1 MNTTVLTRSGNRT
14 PTKPPT
20 GKPPTKRRP
29 RTRRRLMVFL
39 CLVTALFISAIVRV
53 GLLQTVQSTSLA
65 NYGESQRLRQ
75 ISLPAARGVVF
86 DRNGVELAVSVPS
99 YSVWVDPRLMG
110 EDKNATLSAL
120 ISTLNLD
127 TKTIEGL
134 VDKLNS
140 TSEFA
145 WVQRQLD
152 APTADAVK
160 ALGLKGVYIQNEPHR
175 YLPAD
180 KMARSILGSTD
191 LDGGGTSGVE
201 LMFND
206 TLTGTP
212 GYIKRELDR
221 DGRSIPTGLREEV
234 PAIPG
239 QDLVLTIDQRLQYQ
253 TEQLLIGT
261 VTETKAKG
269 GMVIVLDTKTGD
281 LLAVANVVRNPKDL
295 TSVVVSSAN
304 SAFVETYEPGSVAK
318 IIAASGAL
326 QEGTI
331 DMTTKWHIP
340 SQYKVWDAV
349 IKDDDSEPRP
359 ADLSIGDIIAQS
371 SNIGTVKLAQSI
383 GAEKLDGYFRS
394 FGFGSQSGVNFPG
407 ETPGLLPTWKKW
419 SGTQRATVAY
429 GQGIGVTAVQ
439 LAAAMNTI
447 ANGGTYVAPR
457 LVHSFI
463 DRVGTERLADPSP
476 THEAISA
483 ATAAEMTTALRKVV
497 CTGTAK
503 DTAKITGYQVAGK
516 TGTAYKAQNVKGE
529 ADGYK
534 DATGAYRYYAS
545 FAGFVPAEAPRVT
558 VLVSIDEPALEVRFG
573 RLAAAPLFT
582 QVAEEALRSMKVP
595 PSGSNGC

>member
-14 PTKPPT
+14 PPKAPTK
-20 GKPPTKRRP
+20 PTKRRP

-39 CLVTALFISAIVRV
+39 GVVTALFISAIVRV
-53 GLLQTVQSTSLA
+53 ALLQTVQSSSLA
-65 NYGESQRLRQ
+65 TYGEAQRLRQ

-99 YSVWVDPRLMG
+99 YSVWVDPRLMD
-110 EDKNATLSAL
+110 DKNAALSAL
-120 ISTLNLD
+120 VATLNLD
-127 TKTIEGL
+127 ATTVENL

-140 TSEFA
+140 KSEFA
-145 WVQRQLD
+145 WVQRQID

-160 ALGLKGVYIQNEPHR
+160 ALELKGVYIQNEPHR

-180 KMARSILGSTD
+180 KMARSIIGSTN
-191 LDGGGTSGVE
+191 LDGVGTGGVE

-212 GYIKRELDR
+212 GYIRRELDR

-253 TEQLLIGT
+253 TEQLLINT
-261 VTETKAKG
+261 VTETKAKA
-269 GMVIVLDTKTGD
+269 GMVIALDTKTGD
-281 LLAVANVVRNPKDL
+281 LLAVANVIRNPKDP
-295 TSVVVSSAN
+295 TSVVVSSTN

-326 QEGTI
+326 EEGTT
-331 DMTTKWHIP
+331 DVDKKWHIP
-340 SQYKVWDAV
+340 DQFKVYDAV
-349 IKDDDSEPRP
+349 IKDDDGARP
-359 ADLSIGDIIAQS
+359 ASLTVGEIIAQS

-383 GAEKLDGYFRS
+383 GAEKLDGYFRT

-407 ETPGLLPTWKKW
+407 ETPGLLPSWKKW

-447 ANGGTYVAPR
+447 ANGGVYVAPR
-457 LVHSFI
+457 LVHSVI
-463 DRVGTERLADPSP
+463 DRDGTEKAAEPSA
-476 THEAISA
+476 THQAIRPEV
-483 ATAAEMTTALRKVV
+483 AAEMTTALRKVV
-497 CTGTAK
+497 CTGTAR

-534 DATGAYRYYAS
+534 DALGQRHYYAS
-545 FAGFVPAEAPRVT
+545 FAGFVPADAPRIT
-558 VLVSIDEPALEVRFG
+558 VLVSIDEPADEVRYG

>member
-1 MNTTVLTRSGNRT
+1 MNTTVLDRSGNRT
-14 PTKPPT
+14 PPKPPNT
-20 GKPPTKRRP
+20 PPKRRP

-110 EDKNATLSAL
+110 DDKNATLSAL

-127 TKTIEGL
+127 NATIESL

-140 TSEFA
+140 KSEFA
-145 WVQRQLD
+145 WVQRQID

-180 KMARSILGSTD
+180 KTARSILGSTN
-191 LDGGGTSGVE
+191 LDGVGTGGVE
-201 LMFND
+201 LMYND

-221 DGRSIPTGLREEV
+221 DGRSIPSGLREEV

-239 QDLVLTIDQRLQYQ
+239 QDLVLTLDQRLQYQ
-253 TEQLLIGT
+253 SEQLLIDT
-261 VTETKAKG
+261 VTETKAKA
-269 GMVIVLDTKTGD
+269 GMVVVLDTKTGD
-281 LLAVANVVRNPKDL
+281 LLAVANVVRNPKDP

-326 QEGTI
+326 EEGTT
-331 DMTTKWHIP
+331 DMDKKWHIP
-340 SQYKVWDAV
+340 DQIKVYDAI
-349 IKDDDSEPRP
+349 IKDDDGARP
-359 ADLSIGDIIAQS
+359 ASLTVGEIIAQS

-383 GAEKLDGYFRS
+383 GSEKLDGYFRA
-394 FGFGSQSGVNFPG
+394 FGFGAQSGVNFPG
-407 ETPGLLPTWKKW
+407 ETPGLLPSWKKW
-419 SGTQRATVAY
+419 SGTQKATVAY

-447 ANGGTYVAPR
+447 ANGGVYVAPR
-457 LVHSFI
+457 LVHSVI
-463 DRVGTERLADPSP
+463 DRDGAEKAAEASA
-476 THEAISA
+476 THQAIRPEV
-483 ATAAEMTTALRKVV
+483 AAEMTTALRKVV
-497 CTGTAK
+497 CTGTAR

-516 TGTAYKAQNVKGE
+516 TGTAFKAQEYFPGQT
-529 ADGYK
+529 DGYK
-534 DATGAYRYYAS
+534 DKNNQRHYYAS
-545 FAGFVPAEAPRVT
+545 FAGFVPADAPRVT
-558 VLVSIDEPALEVRFG
+558 VLVSIDEPADEVRYG